1 MTRAADSKDAYFD
14 EAGVLHLPAGE
25 APLWVWVPTQQI
37 AIHQVV
43 VPGKRRALWL
53 QALPYALEEQ
63 LVEPVEQVHLVP
75 LMRDDAQQVTLMAVS
90 KARMAMWL
98 AGLAEQGLADVPLVA
113 DVFALAPPTEAG
125 QWLSAP
131 SLTTQDM
138 CLLRT
143 GEFCGMAVAQSLLPG
158 LLAHAQRRQ
167 GEVRLSAGL
176 LKRDLSPSEVA
187 RVNLRQGAYSG
198 RSDSALWQVWR
209 FPLALAAVWLL
220 VVFAQT
226 VWQTHQLEQRS
237 AQWTQQTEA
246 LFKQVFPEVKR
257 IVNLRVQ
264 TNSYLQAQQQQQAAP
279 SLSALLSR
287 IEPILLA
294 QSAVQLTQVN
304 WQDGQL
310 QLHLSAEDKQALARL
325 EQALAQHSLN
335 SSLTLQSDQPT
346 KGVVYVRAD

>member
-1 MTRAADSKDAYFD
+1 
-14 EAGVLHLPAGE
+14 
-25 APLWVWVPTQQI
+25 
-37 AIHQVV
+37 
-43 VPGKRRALWL
+43 
-53 QALPYALEEQ
+53 
-63 LVEPVEQVHLVP
+63 
-75 LMRDDAQQVTLMAVS
+75 
-90 KARMAMWL
+90 
-98 AGLAEQGLADVPLVA
+98 LVA